1 MLLFSLAGV
10 KIPPPP
16 PSQSFAKIAAKTP
29 PPEEPKYEEPVAAKK
44 VEATPKVEAPQPVK
58 PNFPPLEEARDTS
71 SPVTDLSDLP
81 SAHDMLQE
89 KSGTLSDVSNGPN
102 N

>member
-1 MLLFSLAGV
+1 MLFLFLAGV

-16 PSQSFAKIAAKTP
+16 PAQSFAKIAAKTP
-29 PPEEPKYEEPVAAKK
+29 PPEEPKDEEPVATQK
-44 VEATPKVEAPQPVK
+44 VEAPQKIEAPQPVK
-58 PNFPPLEEARDTS
+58 PNFPPLEEARDTN

-89 KSGTLSDVSNGPN
+89 KSGTLSGVSNGPN
-102 N
+102 C